1 MYPPN
6 MYTVTS
12 ISNMMSVVLTGNA
25 IALAA
30 SSRGAVDRQ
39 LITIGEPVWD
49 ECDCGTLIAALNSV
63 YPSEAFPV
71 SAVDR
76 RVANCERG
84 HIVADCSLHLVRCM
98 LTVTEDAQAP
108 SARGMTTQGLAV
120 FEDEYFLRQT
130 TTCILNGMYKLPP
143 GPASITDYIINDALP
158 LGPQGACGGI
168 KLNFKVG
175 FGRNCE
181 CVA

>member
-1 MYPPN
+1 MFPPSMYSVVSIAN
-6 MYTVTS
+6 MLS
-12 ISNMMSVVLTGNA
+12 AVLTGNA
-25 IALAA
+25 IALA
-30 SSRGAVDRQ
+30 STSRGAVNRQ

-49 ECDCGTLIAALNSV
+49 ECDCGTLIASLNSV
-63 YPSEAFPV
+63 YPSEAFPA

-98 LTVTEDAQAP
+98 ITVTEDAQAP
-108 SARGMTTQGLAV
+108 DPVKMTSEGLAV

-130 TTCILNGMYKLPP
+130 TFCILNGLYQLAP
-143 GPASITDYIINDALP
+143 GPATVSDFIVNDSVP

-168 KLNFKVG
+168 RLNFKVG
-175 FGRNCE
+175 FGRACE
-181 CVA
+181 CLP